1 MQEGLQQKQTP
12 NRRRQGGRSRNTPKQ
27 TTYASENDVP
37 RYKSGHDGNPTT
49 PVSEAV
55 EVLRAS
61 STSQKQRSKK
71 KKKNNNNNNKQ
82 PNANDGAV
90 SPGRNN
96 PDPSSPPAPIFAGST
111 FHASPAPSALPI
123 PSFLNKSEPDSPGIK
138 AASSPEQE
146 LSCTT
151 SDSDEASSPSPITRA
166 TESPLELFFRADRA
180 EREKAG
186 GRRASSFHAAAINM
200 GSPSPSHQSPKGF
213 YTYPPLGATPNQ
225 TRRPHYQKRATVLG
239 ISADELDGNPGEPVG
254 PAFSTPYQERMRAAR
269 SSQSSARSTNKV
281 LQSQDVNHY
290 DDLKRYLFTGRLDG
304 NEESSRQ
311 LSGPPSQIDQ
321 NHSPQHHKPS
331 KQIRPSQGQS
341 PQSPPRHLP
350 RGMFP
355 MSVLTASAQNGQTTA
370 PPVDAQLTSYRP
382 DEVTSME
389 DELRRILKLN
399 SSHALSLH

>member
-37 RYKSGHDGNPTT
+37 RYKSSHDGNPTT

-71 KKKNNNNNNKQ
+71 KKNNNKQ
-82 PNANDGAV
+82 PNTNDGAV

-96 PDPSSPPAPIFAGST
+96 ADRPSPSAPIFAGST

-123 PSFLNKSEPDSPGIK
+123 PSFLNRTEPDSPGMK

-180 EREKAG
+180 EREKARA
-186 GRRASSFHAAAINM
+186 RRASSFHAAAINM
-200 GSPSPSHQSPKGF
+200 GSISPSHQSPKGF
-213 YTYPPLGATPNQ
+213 HTYPLGTTPNQ
-225 TRRPHYQKRATVLG
+225 TRRPNYQKRATVLG

-269 SSQSSARSTNKV
+269 SNQFSARSTNKV
-281 LQSQDVNHY
+281 LQSQDINHY

-304 NEESSRQ
+304 NEEQSQQ
-311 LSGPPSQIDQ
+311 LSGPPNQVDQ
-321 NHSPQHHKPS
+321 HHSPQHRKPS
-331 KQIRPSQGQS
+331 ERMRPSRGQS

-355 MSVLTASAQNGQTTA
+355 MSVLTASAQNGQPTA
-370 PPVDAQLTSYRP
+370 PPVDAQLTSYRS
-382 DEVTSME
+382 DEVTTME

>member
-55 EVLRAS
+55 ETLRAS

-71 KKKNNNNNNKQ
+71 KKNNNNKQ

-96 PDPSSPPAPIFAGST
+96 PDRPSPSAPIFAGST

-123 PSFLNKSEPDSPGIK
+123 PSFLNRSEPDTPGMK

-151 SDSDEASSPSPITRA
+151 SDSDETSSPSPITRA

-180 EREKAG
+180 EREKARA
-186 GRRASSFHAAAINM
+186 RRASSFHAAAINM
-200 GSPSPSHQSPKGF
+200 GSTSPSHQSPKGF
-213 YTYPPLGATPNQ
+213 HTYPLGTTPNQ
-225 TRRPHYQKRATVLG
+225 TRRPNYQKRATVLG

-269 SSQSSARSTNKV
+269 SNQSSARSTNKV
-281 LQSQDVNHY
+281 LQSQDINHY

-304 NEESSRQ
+304 NEEPSQQ
-311 LSGPPSQIDQ
+311 LSGPPNQVDQ
-321 NHSPQHHKPS
+321 HHSPQHHKS
-331 KQIRPSQGQS
+331 SERTRPSQGQS

-355 MSVLTASAQNGQTTA
+355 MSVLTASAQNGQPTA

-382 DEVTSME
+382 DEVTTME